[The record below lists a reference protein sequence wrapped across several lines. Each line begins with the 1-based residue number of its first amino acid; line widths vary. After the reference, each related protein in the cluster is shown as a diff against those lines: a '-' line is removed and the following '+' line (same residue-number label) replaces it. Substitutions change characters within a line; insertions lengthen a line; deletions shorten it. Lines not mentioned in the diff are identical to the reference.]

1 MQRGFRIRVITKNGT
16 NPAYEGARMGA
27 SRVAERLGGSVR
39 NAYPQVP
46 DDVAQQRALIEA
58 ALAERP
64 DAIVLAPVH
73 PTALDATLRR
83 VMEAGIPLVYMVSS
97 SPAVP
102 ARSFVTADN
111 HALAL
116 AVARHLIAHLGGRG
130 NLVLMEGHPDSPT
143 SAPRSEGFLAAAA
156 EHPGIHIVA
165 QARGDYQHDA
175 AREAMASILGRVPT
189 IEGVLAAN
197 DYMALGVLEALDAAG
212 RNATLVGVN
221 AMPDAIR
228 AIRAGRL
235 LATAA
240 FDAMQMACI
249 ATEAAVRLLSGL
261 PVPGEI
267 VLPAEI
273 IDAANCE
280 SWNLPY
286 HQRPLPDWEAA
297 VGADS

>member
-1 MQRGFRIRVITKNGT
+1 MQRGFRISVITKNGT
-16 NPAYEGARMGA
+16 NPAYDGARIGA

-39 NAYPQVP
+39 HAYPQVP
-46 DDVAQQRALIEA
+46 DDVPQQRALIEA

-73 PTALDATLRR
+73 PAALDATLSR
-83 VMEAGIPLVYMVSS
+83 VVEAGIPLVYMVSS
-97 SPAVP
+97 SPAVL

-130 NLVLMEGHPDSPT
+130 NLALMEGHPDSPT
-143 SAPRSEGFLAAAA
+143 SAPRTEGFLAAAA
-156 EHPGIHIVA
+156 EHTGIRIVA
-165 QARGDYQHDA
+165 QVRGDYQRDA
-175 AREAMASILGRVPT
+175 ARKTMAGILERVPT

-197 DYMALGVLEALDAAG
+197 DYMALGVLEALDAAD
-212 RNATLVGVN
+212 RRAPLVGVN

-240 FDAMQMACI
+240 YDAMQMACI
-249 ATEAAVRLLSGL
+249 ATEAATRLLSGQ
-261 PVPGEI
+261 PVPGQI

-273 IDAANCE
+273 VDAANCAA
-280 SWNLPY
+280 WDLPY
-286 HQRPLPDWEAA
+286 EQRPLPDWDAV
-297 VGADS
+297 VGAG

>member
-1 MQRGFRIRVITKNGT
+1 
-16 NPAYEGARMGA
+16 MGA
-27 SRVAERLGGSVR
+27 SRVAQRLGGSVR
-39 NAYPQVP
+39 NVYPQVP

-58 ALAERP
+58 AVAERP

-73 PTALDATLRR
+73 PTALDAALRR
-83 VMEAGIPLVYMVSS
+83 VVEAGIPLVYMVSS

-102 ARSFVTADN
+102 AHSFVTADN
-111 HALAL
+111 RALAL
-116 AVARHLIAHLGGRG
+116 AVARRLIAHLGRRG

-143 SAPRSEGFLAAAA
+143 SAPRTEGFLAAAA
-156 EHPGIHIVA
+156 EHSGIRIVA
-165 QARGDYQHDA
+165 RARGDYQRDT
-175 AREAMASILGRVPT
+175 ARDAMAGILRREPE
-189 IEGVLAAN
+189 IAGVLAAN

-212 RNATLVGVN
+212 RSATLVGVN

-240 FDAMQMACI
+240 YDAMQMACI
-249 ATEAAVRLLSGL
+249 ATEAAVRLLSGM

-273 IDAANCE
+273 VDASNCAA
-280 SWNLPY
+280 WDLPY
-286 HQRPLPDWEAA
+286 DQRPLPDWNA
-297 VGADS
+297 VVGTRAHTPPSAPL